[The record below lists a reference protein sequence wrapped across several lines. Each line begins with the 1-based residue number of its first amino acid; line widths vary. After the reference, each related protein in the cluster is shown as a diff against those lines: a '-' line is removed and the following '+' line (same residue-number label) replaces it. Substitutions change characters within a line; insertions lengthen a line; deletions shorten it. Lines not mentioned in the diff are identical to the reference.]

1 MELEGICGRVLDMTV
16 EIGGDEFDEFSI
28 ELAHNEEYTTNY
40 TYHKKKKLM
49 TIDRTYCGVI
59 RDVVCHRT
67 WKLPENMKESG
78 ENLKL
83 RFIMDRQT
91 VELFVNDG
99 AQAVSTV
106 ICTPPEADGIVFS
119 CDGKAKINI
128 EKYEIAL

>member
-1 MELEGICGRVLDMTV
+1 MEIDGIRGRVLDMTV
-16 EIGGDEFDEFSI
+16 EICGDGFDEFSI
-28 ELAHNEEYTTNY
+28 ELAHNEEYTTSY
-40 TYHKKKKLM
+40 TYHRKKQLM

-59 RDVVCHRT
+59 RDVVCQRT
-67 WKLPENMKESG
+67 WKLPENDKAE
-78 ENLKL
+78 EKNLKL
-83 RFIMDRQT
+83 RFIMDRQS

-99 AQAVSTV
+99 AQAVTTA